1 MQNAPKFKD
10 ILGFAAGI
18 FAGTLL
24 YSVLLGDGAPTL
36 NLPLKEFLRAVF
48 VSAFTTTVYFFVEK
62 RKAEK
67 AAATNERTT
76 QNA

>member
-1 MQNAPKFKD
+1 MKNAPKLKD

-36 NLPLKEFLRAVF
+36 NLTLKEFL
-48 VSAFTTTVYFFVEK
+48 
-62 RKAEK
+62 
-67 AAATNERTT
+67 
-76 QNA
+76 